1 MKTIT
6 GETDQSGVV
15 RHTVERD
22 GEDVTISVR
31 RECATARLNRD
42 LAVNITR
49 EHARQRGFVRDA
61 VQQAIDECTRDL
73 DSVLEKILNE
83 IAGKKERK

>member
-1 MKTIT
+1 M
-6 GETDQSGVV
+6 
-15 RHTVERD
+15 
-22 GEDVTISVR
+22 
-31 RECATARLNRD
+31 N
-42 LAVNITR
+42 
-49 EHARQRGFVRDA
+49 ARQRRFVRDA